1 MITIIGLIIGILL
14 FGAGVY
20 YLQQNKN
27 DAESRKIYGVTAAIG
42 AVVAVVCAV
51 MLLEN
56 KSFFYAKRERLAGAP
71 SFAYSVLVVTFAH
84 Q

>member
-1 MITIIGLIIGILL
+1 MITIISLIIGILL

-51 MLLEN
+51 MLLLKV
-56 KSFFYAKRERLAGAP
+56 KSSFYAKRGSALLALP
-71 SFAYSVLVVTFAH
+71 LLRIQFWS
-84 Q
+84 

>member
-1 MITIIGLIIGILL
+1 MITIVGLIIGILL

-27 DAESRKIYGVTAAIG
+27 DADSRKLYGGSAATG

-51 MLLEN
+51 LL
-56 KSFFYAKRERLAGAP
+56 L
-71 SFAYSVLVVTFAH
+71 
-84 Q
+84 

>member
-1 MITIIGLIIGILL
+1 MITIVGLIIGILL

-27 DAESRKIYGVTAAIG
+27 DVESSKIYGVTAAIG

-51 MLLEN
+51 MLL
-56 KSFFYAKRERLAGAP
+56 
-71 SFAYSVLVVTFAH
+71 
-84 Q
+84 

>member
-27 DAESRKIYGVTAAIG
+27 DAESRKITVSRLPL
-42 AVVAVVCAV
+42 VPWWPW
-51 MLLEN
+51 
-56 KSFFYAKRERLAGAP
+56 YAR
-71 SFAYSVLVVTFAH
+71 
-84 Q
+84 